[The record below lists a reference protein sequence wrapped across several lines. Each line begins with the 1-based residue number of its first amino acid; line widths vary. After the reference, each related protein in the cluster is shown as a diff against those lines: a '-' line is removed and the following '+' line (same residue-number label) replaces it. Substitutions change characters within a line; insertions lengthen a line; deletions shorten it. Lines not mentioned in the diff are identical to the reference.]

1 VVSARVRT
9 IRYAG
14 MDERTKEVLEY
25 PKIKTILSDF
35 AATGPGT
42 KLCLDLE
49 PLTDPVDVSSLLE
62 TVSEF
67 RELTSVEGAV
77 PMGGVNDIGHLLDQL
92 SVEGA
97 YLSSHEILDVLSNL
111 SAYRR
116 ISSFLARL
124 SEDYPL
130 AWGTAEPIVTTPD
143 LEKRIEES
151 IGNRGEILDTASNR
165 LKEIRKGIRQKRDK
179 LQKILNAI
187 IGSASATGVLQD
199 DIITTRNGRFVI
211 PVKAE
216 SKGKIP
222 GIIHDRSQSGATF
235 FIEPLDI
242 MEDNNELSFLTKEE
256 TDEEIKVLKRLSA
269 EIAGFSYDIRENQR
283 HAAIIDGMLA
293 RSEMGRALG
302 GVVPEISDDGAILFR
317 SARHP
322 LLAHSGREGMRHRFD
337 SDTVVPIDIS
347 ISGATRTVILSGAN
361 TGGKT
366 AALKTLG
373 LLSIMFM
380 TGIPVP
386 MAEGSRAFVFR
397 SIYADIGDE
406 QDIEGKL
413 STFSAKLIR
422 LNDILNNAG
431 KGSLVLLDEI
441 MSGTDPEQGGALALS
456 SLEYLSKKDATT
468 LVTTHLN
475 SVKAYALNREDA
487 VNVSVVFD
495 EITHSPLY
503 RLHYGSPAGSNAI
516 MVAQT
521 LGMPKEVIQTAL
533 GLLTEEGKRLG
544 DLIADIEQER
554 LQVLKERET
563 LTAIRGRLETLEK
576 KSRELFEALDRSR
589 TDILDSFSSN
599 LSKTVHGYE
608 ERFKNLFNKMDSA
621 AVKKGEVHTEFY
633 QTKRELLSSVPRPDI
648 PRADDSA
655 ISPGDDVTLRGLS
668 TVGKV
673 LDITGD
679 RAEVDMDGRKVLVDV
694 HQLVRTTKT
703 PRRQGAAHYDVTT
716 DPITEVNIIGM
727 RVEEAIPV
735 VDKAIDNAL
744 LSGMSQIDIIHG
756 IGTGRLKKAIRE
768 HVKEHMHVSDVRHVE
783 ANAGVTTVELR

>member
-1 VVSARVRT
+1 
-9 IRYAG
+9 

-42 KLCLDLE
+42 HVCHDLE
-49 PLTDPVDVSSLLE
+49 PLTEPDAVSHLLE

-77 PMGGVNDIGHLLDQL
+77 PMGGISDIDHLLDQL

-97 YLSSHEILDVLSNL
+97 HLSSHEILDVLSNL
-111 SAYRR
+111 AAYRR
-116 ISSFLARL
+116 ISSFLTKL
-124 SEDYPL
+124 SENYPL
-130 AWGTAEPIVTTPD
+130 AWSCAAPIVTTPD

-151 IGNRGEILDTASNR
+151 IGNRGEILDTASTR
-165 LKEIRKGIRQKRDK
+165 LRETRKKIRQKRDK
-179 LQKILNAI
+179 IQKTLNAVVS
-187 IGSASATGVLQD
+187 SASSTGILQD
-199 DIITTRNGRFVI
+199 DIVTTRNGRFVI

-235 FIEPLDI
+235 FVEPLDI
-242 MEDNNELSFLTKEE
+242 MEDNNELSFFVKEE
-256 TDEEIKVLKRLSA
+256 QDEELKVLKRLSA
-269 EIAGFSYDIRENQR
+269 QIAEYRYSIRDNQR
-283 HAAIIDGMLA
+283 HAAVIDGMLA
-293 RSEMGRALG
+293 RAEMGRTLG
-302 GVVPEISDDGAILFR
+302 GIVPEISTDGAVLFR

-322 LLAHSGREGMRHRFD
+322 LLAYSGRDGMKHRFD
-337 SDTVVPIDIS
+337 SDSVVPIDIF
-347 ISGATRTVILSGAN
+347 IDGAIRTIILSGAN

-373 LLSIMFM
+373 LLSLMFM

-386 MAEGSRAFVFR
+386 VAEGSRAVVFQ

-422 LNDILNNAG
+422 LNDILNRAG
-431 KGSLVLLDEI
+431 KGALVLLDEI
-441 MSGTDPEQGGALALS
+441 MSGTDPEQGGALALA

-487 VNVSVVFD
+487 INVSVVFD
-495 EITHSPLY
+495 ELTHSPLY

-516 MVAQT
+516 LVAQA
-521 LGMPKEVIQTAL
+521 LGMPKAVINTAL
-533 GLLTEEGKRLG
+533 ELLTEEGKRLG

-563 LTAIRGRLETLEK
+563 LTTIRRRLETLEK
-576 KSRELFEALDRSR
+576 RSRELFDALDRSR
-589 TDILDSFSSN
+589 DDILDSFSSK
-599 LSKTVHGYE
+599 LSQIVRGYE
-608 ERFKNLFNKMDSA
+608 ERFKELFGKMDSA
-621 AVKKGEVHTEFY
+621 AVRKGEIHNEFY
-633 QTKRELLSSVPRPDI
+633 HTKRELLSTVPKSEKPEI
-648 PRADDSA
+648 DDSA
-655 ISPGDDVTLRGLS
+655 IEPGDDVSLSGLS

-673 LDITGD
+673 LNISGD
-679 RAEVDMDGRKVLVDV
+679 RAEVDMEGRKVLVDT
-694 HQLVRTTKT
+694 HRLVKSTKS
-703 PRRQGAAHYDVTT
+703 PRRRGAAHYDVTS
-716 DPITEVNIIGM
+716 DPVTEVNIIGM

-744 LSGMSQIDIIHG
+744 LSGMSEIDIIHG

>member
-1 VVSARVRT
+1 
-9 IRYAG
+9 

-25 PKIKTILSDF
+25 LKIKSILSDF

-42 KLCLDLE
+42 KLCLELE
-49 PLTDPVDVSSLLE
+49 PETEPDAVLRLLN

-67 RELTSVEGAV
+67 RELAAVEGNV
-77 PMGGVNDIGHLLDQL
+77 PMGGISDIGHLLDQL

-97 YLSSHEILDVLSNL
+97 HLSSHEILDVLSNL
-111 SAYRR
+111 AAYRR
-116 ISSFLARL
+116 ISSFLTNL
-124 SEDYPL
+124 TEDYPL
-130 AWGTAEPIVTTPD
+130 ASACAEPIVTTPD

-151 IGNRGEILDTASNR
+151 IGNRGEILDTASTR
-165 LKEIRKGIRQKRDK
+165 LREIRKNIRAKRDK
-179 LQKILNAI
+179 LQKILGAI
-187 IGSASATGVLQD
+187 VGSAASTGVLQD
-199 DIITTRNGRFVI
+199 DIVTTRNGRFVI

-216 SKGKIP
+216 SKGRIP
-222 GIIHDRSQSGATF
+222 GIIHDRSQSGATV

-242 MEDNNELSFLTKEE
+242 MEDNNELSFLIKEE
-256 TDEEIKVLKRLSA
+256 ADEEIKILKRLSA
-269 EIAGFSYDIRENQR
+269 QIAEYAYDIGENQR
-283 HAAIIDGMLA
+283 YAAIIDGMLA
-293 RSEMGRALG
+293 RAELGRALG
-302 GVVPEISDDGAILFR
+302 GIVPEISEDGAVLFQ

-322 LLAHSGREGMRHRFD
+322 LLAHSGREGMKHRFD

-373 LLSIMFM
+373 LLSVMFM
-380 TGIPVP
+380 TGIPIPV
-386 MAEGSRAFVFR
+386 AEGSKACVFQ

-422 LNDILNNAG
+422 LNDILNRAG

-441 MSGTDPEQGGALALS
+441 MSGTDPEQGGALALA
-456 SLEYLSKKDATT
+456 SLDFLSKKDATT

-475 SVKAYALNREDA
+475 TVKAYALNQEDA

-495 EITHSPLY
+495 EVTHSPLY

-516 MVAQT
+516 MVAQS
-521 LGMPKEVIQTAL
+521 LGMPKDVIRGAL
-533 GLLTEEGKRLG
+533 EQLTEEGKHLG

-554 LQVLKERET
+554 LQVIKEREA
-563 LTAIRGRLETLEK
+563 LSAIRRRLETLE
-576 KSRELFEALDRSR
+576 RESQKLFDSLDRSR
-589 TDILDSFSSN
+589 NDILDSFSSK
-599 LSKTVHGYE
+599 LSETVGGYE
-608 ERFKNLFNKMDSA
+608 GRFREIFDKMDSA
-621 AVKKGEVHTEFY
+621 AVKKGEIHNEFY
-633 QTKRELLSSVPRPDI
+633 QTKRELLSAVPRPME
-648 PRADDSA
+648 PRIDDSA
-655 ISPGDDVTLRGLS
+655 VTPGDDVTLRGLS
-668 TVGKV
+668 TVGKI
-673 LDITGD
+673 LSITGD

-694 HQLVRTTKT
+694 GQLVKSTRT
-703 PRRQGAAHYDVTT
+703 PHRQGAAHYDVSS

-768 HVKEHMHVSDVRHVE
+768 HVKDHMHVVDVRHVE
-783 ANAGVTTVELR
+783 ANAGVTTVDLR

>member
-1 VVSARVRT
+1 
-9 IRYAG
+9 

-25 PKIKTILSDF
+25 PKIKMILSDF

-42 KLCLDLE
+42 ELCLNCE
-49 PLTDPVDVSSLLE
+49 PLTDSIDLSRLLK

-67 RELTSVEGAV
+67 QELTSVEGNV
-77 PMGGVNDIGHLLDQL
+77 PMGGVSDIGHLLDQL

-111 SAYRR
+111 AAYRR
-116 ISSFLARL
+116 ISSFLKKL
-124 SEDYPL
+124 SENYPL
-130 AWGTAEPIVTTPD
+130 AWSTAEPIVTTPD

-165 LKEIRKGIRQKRDK
+165 LRETRKGIRQKRDK
-179 LQKILNAI
+179 LQRILNAL
-187 IGSASATGVLQD
+187 IGSASSTGVLQD

-235 FIEPLDI
+235 FVEPLDI
-242 MEDNNELSFLTKEE
+242 MEDNNELSFLIKEE
-256 TDEEIKVLKRLSA
+256 ADEEIKVLKRLSG
-269 EIAGFSYDIRENQR
+269 EIADFVYDIRENQR
-283 HAAIIDGMLA
+283 HAAIVDGMLA
-293 RSEMGRALG
+293 RAEMGRALG
-302 GVVPEISDDGAILFR
+302 GIAPEISDDGSVLFQ

-322 LLAHSGREGMRHRFD
+322 LLAHSGREGIRHRFN

-347 ISGATRTVILSGAN
+347 ISGAIRTVILSGAN

-373 LLSIMFM
+373 LLSLMFM
-380 TGIPVP
+380 TGIPIPV
-386 MAEGSRAFVFR
+386 AEGSKAVVFQ

-413 STFSAKLIR
+413 STFSAKLLR
-422 LNDILNNAG
+422 LNDILNRAG

-441 MSGTDPEQGGALALS
+441 MSGTDPEQGGALALA

-516 MVAQT
+516 LVAQG
-521 LGMPKEVIQTAL
+521 LGMPTDVINTAL

-563 LTAIRGRLETLEK
+563 LSAIKHQLETLEK
-576 KSRELFEALDRSR
+576 KSRELFEVLDRSR
-589 TDILDSFSSN
+589 TDILDSFSEK
-599 LSKTVHGYE
+599 LSQTVHGYE
-608 ERFKNLFNKMDSA
+608 ERFRELFSKMDSA
-621 AVKKGEVHTEFY
+621 AVKKGEVHNEFY
-633 QTKRELLSSVPRPDI
+633 HTKRELLESVPRTET
-648 PRADDSA
+648 PRSDDLN
-655 ISPGDDVTLRGLS
+655 ITQGDDVTLRGLS

-673 LDITGD
+673 LSITDD
-679 RAEVDMDGRKVLVDV
+679 RAEVDMDGRKVIVDV
-694 HQLVRTTKT
+694 HQLVRSLKT
-703 PRRQGAAHYDVTT
+703 PRRRGAAHYDVTS
-716 DPITEVNIIGM
+716 DPVTEVNIIGM

-744 LSGMSQIDIIHG
+744 LSGMNQIDIIHG

>member
-1 VVSARVRT
+1 
-9 IRYAG
+9 

-42 KLCLDLE
+42 HLCFDLE
-49 PLTDPVDVSSLLE
+49 PLTDPDAVSHLLD

-77 PMGGVNDIGHLLDQL
+77 PMGGISDIDHLLDQL

-97 YLSSHEILDVLSNL
+97 HLSSHEILDVLSNL
-111 SAYRR
+111 AAYRR
-116 ISSFLARL
+116 ISSFLGKL
-124 SEDYPL
+124 SENYPL
-130 AWGTAEPIVTTPD
+130 AWNYAAPIVTTPD

-151 IGNRGEILDTASNR
+151 IGNRGEILDTASIR
-165 LKEIRKGIRQKRDK
+165 LRDLRKNIRLKRDK
-179 LQKILNAI
+179 IQKILNAVVA
-187 IGSASATGVLQD
+187 SASSTGILQD
-199 DIITTRNGRFVI
+199 DIVTTRNGRFVI
-211 PVKAE
+211 PIKVE

-222 GIIHDRSQSGATF
+222 GIVHDRSQSGATF

-242 MEDNNELSFLTKEE
+242 MEDNNELSFFVKEE
-256 TDEEIKVLKRLSA
+256 QDEEIKVLKRLSA
-269 EIAGFSYDIRENQR
+269 QIAEYRFSIRDNQQ
-283 HAAIIDGMLA
+283 HAAVIDSMLA
-293 RSEMGRALG
+293 RAEMGHALG
-302 GVVPEISDDGAILFR
+302 GIVPEISTDDAVLFR

-322 LLAHSGREGMRHRFD
+322 LLAHSGRDGMKHRFD
-337 SDTVVPIDIS
+337 SDSVVPIDIS
-347 ISGATRTVILSGAN
+347 IDGAIRTVILSGAN

-373 LLSIMFM
+373 LLSLMFM
-380 TGIPVP
+380 TGIPIPV
-386 MAEGSRAFVFR
+386 AEGSRAVVFQ

-422 LNDILNNAG
+422 LNDILNRAG
-431 KGSLVLLDEI
+431 KGALVLLDEI
-441 MSGTDPEQGGALALS
+441 MSGTDPEQGGALALA

-487 VNVSVVFD
+487 INVSVVFD
-495 EITHSPLY
+495 ELTNSPLY

-516 MVAQT
+516 LVAQA
-521 LGMPKEVIQTAL
+521 LGMPKAVIHTAL

-554 LQVLKERET
+554 LQVLKEQET
-563 LTAIRGRLETLEK
+563 LTTIRRRLETLEK
-576 KSRELFEALDRSR
+576 ISRELFDALDRSR
-589 TDILDSFSSN
+589 TDILDSFSSK
-599 LSKTVHGYE
+599 LSQTVRGYE
-608 ERFKNLFNKMDSA
+608 ERFKELFRKMDSA
-621 AVKKGEVHTEFY
+621 AVRKGEIHNEFY
-633 QTKRELLSSVPRPDI
+633 HTKRELLSTVPKSEKPEI
-648 PRADDSA
+648 DDSA
-655 ISPGDDVTLRGLS
+655 IKPGDDVSLSGLS

-673 LDITGD
+673 LSVTGD
-679 RAEVDMDGRKVLVDV
+679 RAEVDMEGRKVLVDI
-694 HQLVRTTKT
+694 HRLVKSTKS
-703 PRRQGAAHYDVTT
+703 PRRRGAAHYDVES
-716 DPITEVNIIGM
+716 DPVTEVNIIGM